1 MKFCTLRNILVN
13 EVPRVLEVDKTVEL
27 MLYEIVEIILVVSGI
42 FVATEVYEM
51 YPIKDI
57 WSGI

>member
-1 MKFCTLRNILVN
+1 MKFCTQRNILVN
-13 EVPRVLEVDKTVEL
+13 EVPKVLEVDKTVEL